1 MSDVNSYLLCQLL
14 SFFPLAPSEAL
25 MVMLSDNTLSWRE
38 PAELYGETLLRF
50 EILAA
55 RSDDPSKA
63 EIIHTID
70 PLTTSFSLDELRPL
84 LPPGQSFVWVSTCKF
99 LIVV

>member
-1 MSDVNSYLLCQLL
+1 MIFLLTL
-14 SFFPLAPSEAL
+14 SITLIFLLAPSEAL

-55 RSDDPSKA
+55 RSDEPSGA
-63 EIIHTID
+63 EVIHTIE
-70 PLTTSFSLDELRPL
+70 PPTTSFSLDELRPL
-84 LPPGQSFVWVSTCKF
+84 LPPGQSFVWVRG
-99 LIVV
+99 